1 MRATVSRSTTVTS
14 RRLTSAALAA
24 VGWLICCSP
33 PAARG
38 FVTLRPQTTDLVSAA
53 RWAAAPD
60 PAVGGAGLF
69 DGIEVAI
76 EPGLAEKLA
85 LAVTGETRP
94 EDVAAVQAAVR
105 AAFAAWESSVL
116 RFAVTFDGPVE
127 RGPTVGAEIDVF
139 VVPDSDPVF
148 QDNAFFGVTDTA
160 FEMVSGRVLT
170 NGDVLPGY
178 AIRGADI
185 FLDQDTIAG
194 VSTIF
199 TRDQQPAALQ
209 RLITHE
215 TGHALGFGHPNEY
228 PEFNYDTDDDPLDV
242 MLIDPRQPL
251 DDLLLSPNV
260 NVNAVMSN
268 SPTVI
273 DALLLT
279 ALSNDERGGRDALYP
294 GPPET
299 DCAADCD
306 ANGAVA
312 IDELVRAVRIALGE
326 AFFVACPAAD
336 PNHDLEVAIDEL
348 VGGVRGAL
356 DGCAQAEKSNHR

>member
-1 MRATVSRSTTVTS
+1 V
-14 RRLTSAALAA
+14 LAGVAFA
-24 VGWLICCSP
+24 VACCVICCGP
-33 PAARG
+33 RDAAA
-38 FVTLRPQTTDLVSAA
+38 FVTQEPETTDIESAP
-53 RWAAAPD
+53 RWVAAPD
-60 PAVGGAGLF
+60 PAVGEAGLF
-69 DGIEVAI
+69 DGITVAI

-85 LAVTGETRP
+85 LAVTGEMRP
-94 EDVAAVQAAVR
+94 EDVAAVEMAVR
-105 AAFAAWESSVL
+105 AAFASWESTVL
-116 RFAVTFDGPVE
+116 RFNVTFDGPVQ

-148 QDNAFFGVTDTA
+148 QGNAFFGVTDTV
-160 FEMVSGRVLT
+160 FEMVEGRVLT
-170 NGDVLPGY
+170 NGDVLPGL
-178 AIRGADI
+178 AIVGADI

-194 VSTIF
+194 VSSIF
-199 TRDQQPAALQ
+199 TRAQQPAALQ
-209 RLITHE
+209 RLVTHE
-215 TGHALGFGHPNEY
+215 TGHALGFGHPVDFA
-228 PEFNYDTDDDPLDV
+228 EFNYDTDDNPLNVMVIDFRDPLVDLRRSPTV
-242 MLIDPRQPL
+242 DP
-251 DDLLLSPNV
+251 
-260 NVNAVMSN
+260 NAVMSN

-348 VGGVRGAL
+348 VSGVRGAL
-356 DGCAQAEKSNHR
+356 DGCAAEQQSRR